1 MKKRPAGDGTA
12 AAGSVTRADAVPAAS
27 VATRATFAQPPVV
40 APPSCAPHAT

>member
-1 MKKRPAGDGTA
+1 MTQPS
-12 AAGSVTRADAVPAAS
+12 AGSVTPRADAVPAAS